1 MSLISVII
9 PYFKKKE
16 FIYDTL
22 ESIINQSYSNI
33 EIIIIDDE
41 LSSESKEIL
50 NKASNLDKRIKLIFN
65 DKNIGAGQARNK
77 GIEYSKG
84 DYIAFCDSDDLWK
97 KDKLRKQLNFM
108 KNFNLDFSFTGYEII
123 NTNNKKI
130 KSDRTAKSN
139 ISYHDLIYSCD
150 IGLSTVMIKKD
161 LFNNPQ
167 LKFAN
172 LKTKE
177 DYVLWLKISKF
188 GYNLNGLNEILVSWK
203 KTENSLS
210 SSSFQKLIDGF
221 KVYNQYMKYNKF
233 KSLYYLIILS
243 INFILK

>member
-108 KNFNLDFSFTGYEII
+108 KNFNLT
-123 NTNNKKI
+123 
-130 KSDRTAKSN
+130 
-139 ISYHDLIYSCD
+139 L
-150 IGLSTVMIKKD
+150 
-161 LFNNPQ
+161 
-167 LKFAN
+167 
-172 LKTKE
+172 
-177 DYVLWLKISKF
+177 VLLDMR
-188 GYNLNGLNEILVSWK
+188 L
-203 KTENSLS
+203 
-210 SSSFQKLIDGF
+210 
-221 KVYNQYMKYNKF
+221 
-233 KSLYYLIILS
+233 
-243 INFILK
+243 